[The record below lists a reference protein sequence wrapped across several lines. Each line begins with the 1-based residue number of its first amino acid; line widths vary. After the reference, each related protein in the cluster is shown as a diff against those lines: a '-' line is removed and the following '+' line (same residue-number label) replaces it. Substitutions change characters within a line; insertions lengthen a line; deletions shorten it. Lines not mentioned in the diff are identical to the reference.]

1 MYYILLMMP
10 KNSKTYSK
18 IYHFEYTMYLQK
30 KNPLVLAHNSK
41 TRGYILNSFIK
52 LLRNPVKSM

>member
-1 MYYILLMMP
+1 MMP